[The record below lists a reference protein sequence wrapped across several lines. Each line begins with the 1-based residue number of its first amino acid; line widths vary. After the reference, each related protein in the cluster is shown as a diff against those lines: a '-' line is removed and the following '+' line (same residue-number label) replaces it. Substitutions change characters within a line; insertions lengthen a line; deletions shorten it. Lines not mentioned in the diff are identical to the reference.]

1 MCQMLARA
9 AFRQKK
15 KIKIQGY
22 ILGWSL
28 LLSVSCDEQLISSL
42 PSFSVDK
49 PVYGYF
55 WLETNQWQGKG
66 NCFISHCKVWWDT
79 WQPVFYSDIFMQKHS
94 WFLHLFWHLT
104 WMLVVICNLVVL
116 IWSHW
121 CWRRIVLYC
130 YQINITIP
138 KQLEEEEFFR
148 ALHSIQVLHRYIKH
162 CFSSQMLEWNV
173 SFWGFSY
180 WRRDA

>member
-1 MCQMLARA
+1 MLARA

-55 WLETNQWQGKG
+55 
-66 NCFISHCKVWWDT
+66 
-79 WQPVFYSDIFMQKHS
+79 
-94 WFLHLFWHLT
+94 
-104 WMLVVICNLVVL
+104 
-116 IWSHW
+116 
-121 CWRRIVLYC
+121 
-130 YQINITIP
+130 
-138 KQLEEEEFFR
+138 
-148 ALHSIQVLHRYIKH
+148 
-162 CFSSQMLEWNV
+162 
-173 SFWGFSY
+173 
-180 WRRDA
+180 